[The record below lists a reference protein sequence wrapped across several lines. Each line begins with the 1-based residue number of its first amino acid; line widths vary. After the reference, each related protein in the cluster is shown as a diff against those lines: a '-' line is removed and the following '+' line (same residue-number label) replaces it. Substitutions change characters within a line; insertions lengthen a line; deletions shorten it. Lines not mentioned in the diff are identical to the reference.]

1 MSDKKPEPKK
11 RALLTRTPAAKP
23 AAVPAESQA
32 SKASLRKKMRR
43 MQAAN
48 MPKEEKAVAKG
59 PGHPHCCNDCLKD
72 YLHDAPKCQSIGL
85 SWRVCDTCNPIV
97 TSPASP
103 PMPEPQEGTTALDA
117 KYDVNCDAEYDA
129 LLNRMQTPEAQAAMK
144 AAFDAPPGQ
153 PEAMFGDK
161 AVDHIAFCDLTEDGP
176 NGVSKPTA
184 ADKEY
189 QKMVVEMCEKLDE
202 AVHGLVEPQ
211 EAEHVQEERG

>member
-1 MSDKKPEPKK
+1 MPELPEG
-11 RALLTRTPAAKP
+11 LDILDAAIM
-23 AAVPAESQA
+23 EGFLA
-32 SKASLRKKMRR
+32 SS
-43 MQAAN
+43 
-48 MPKEEKAVAKG
+48 G
-59 PGHPHCCNDCLKD
+59 P
-72 YLHDAPKCQSIGL
+72 
-85 SWRVCDTCNPIV
+85 
-97 TSPASP
+97 SPASP

-189 QKMVVEMCEKLDE
+189 QEMVVEMCEKLDE
-202 AVHGLVEPQ
+202 AVHGPVEPQ